1 MKRTILF
8 IACVLMLVSCA
19 KSEHDKA
26 VELITDY
33 IHQIANDPS
42 SVQDVEVSQFINKLE
57 RDAHG
62 HDILYRYV
70 TVEFRAKNG
79 YGALMKSE
87 SIVVKLD
94 SACTQI
100 LCYDCFGY

>member
-1 MKRTILF
+1 MKRI
-8 IACVLMLVSCA
+8 VLLLSCLLLLVGCA
-19 KSEHDKA
+19 KTEHEKA
-26 VELITDY
+26 VDMITDY

-42 SVQDVEVSQFINKLE
+42 SVQDVEISPFINKLE

-70 TVEFRAKNG
+70 TVSYRAKNG
-79 YGALMKSE
+79 YGALMKSG
-87 SIVVKLD
+87 SITVKLD